1 MVDFSLLKPTMLAD
15 VVGIILIVVVVIVAF
30 VLLWLDYRH
39 YIEKY
44 GKREFRFIEFV
55 KNEGLYLFLLLMF
68 VFLIGGE
75 ILLYHIFKKY
85 SLGNAVSQ
93 FFCIFAVVFD
103 FNQKEIQL

>member
-1 MVDFSLLKPTMLAD
+1 MVDLSLLKPTMLAD

-75 ILLYHIFKKY
+75 ILLYHIFKKNIAWGMLY
-85 SLGNAVSQ
+85 LN
-93 FFCIFAVVFD
+93 FFLYFCSRF
-103 FNQKEIQL
+103 

>member
-1 MVDFSLLKPTMLAD
+1 MLYIRICVLLYVCSAVYETRTYGAMRGAR
-15 VVGIILIVVVVIVAF
+15 GVIPYIYSIAF

-75 ILLYHIFKKY
+75 ILLYHIF
-85 SLGNAVSQ
+85 
-93 FFCIFAVVFD
+93 
-103 FNQKEIQL
+103 